1 MFRIKEHLLK
11 KDKLLLLFLLV
22 SLVCILLF
30 LSFGLRL
37 FPDLLA
43 HHTPWRSLSLQSSL
57 PFSHLKSDFVD
68 NGFPKFELFREAFFH
83 KDLMLWNGYSNM
95 GQPTL
100 SLLARLLFFPL
111 NWLLLILPLD
121 IGFTLMIFLKTL
133 IGFVGMYLWLKE
145 LSVKRSIS
153 FIMSLVFCMS
163 AFNVVWLFN
172 DAATVSLLSPLTFFG
187 FEKLLKTSNHKVYR
201 LRWVIFLALII
212 GMLIMTSFVSA
223 AGYTMYFSFAYFII
237 RYLIRIL
244 SKRGPKIKEI
254 LSTVLNLSVIAIL
267 GVSIAAVV
275 LGPMILKLDFI
286 NIEYRSN
293 NAQSFLPIKT
303 LLLLIFPNYYG
314 NPVFNNWITVSN
326 WNEAS
331 SFMGILTL
339 VMFGIGTILSL
350 VKKNKRMII
359 LSLFS
364 IATASI
370 IWNIGPLLG
379 LINRLPIFNSSSN
392 TRLIFLFNFFTITVA
407 AWTLNNILKKKLVKY
422 LMFLLRL
429 AGILLIMVA
438 TLLLFRNI
446 RSGNLLDEFN
456 LFRFS
461 FMFFELVVL
470 IFGILASILYL
481 RSSISIKEWFFS
493 ITTLFLL
500 DMCVFCFGH
509 VPVVTNEFFYPQ
521 TTTTQYL
528 QENTT
533 EIDRIQVFDWTFMIS
548 GTQLYYEIPTVYTH
562 AFHTVR
568 EKEIASYLVEDA
580 WATATAPVFYTEK
593 TDFTS
598 PIWDLLGL
606 KYAVLGYNSTIE
618 DETWEISFE
627 SKEEGIKIFRN
638 LEYLDSPYWVT
649 IKNMKLTEDK
659 DFYKNIDLIAN
670 REISLYES
678 ANKIP
683 TTSENVKNEYS
694 IKEIFRTSD
703 ELKLE
708 VCSEYPGL
716 LTMRDSYW
724 PGWDILVNGE
734 EREQILTNYIFRGIE
749 IDSGCQIVEQS
760 YNPDYFKYF
769 IIISLTSIASSL
781 ISLIVLK
788 KREKE

>member
-1 MFRIKEHLLK
+1 
-11 KDKLLLLFLLV
+11 
-22 SLVCILLF
+22 
-30 LSFGLRL
+30 
-37 FPDLLA
+37 
-43 HHTPWRSLSLQSSL
+43 
-57 PFSHLKSDFVD
+57 
-68 NGFPKFELFREAFFH
+68 
-83 KDLMLWNGYSNM
+83 
-95 GQPTL
+95 
-100 SLLARLLFFPL
+100 
-111 NWLLLILPLD
+111 
-121 IGFTLMIFLKTL
+121 
-133 IGFVGMYLWLKE
+133 
-145 LSVKRSIS
+145 
-153 FIMSLVFCMS
+153 
-163 AFNVVWLFN
+163 
-172 DAATVSLLSPLTFFG
+172 
-187 FEKLLKTSNHKVYR
+187 
-201 LRWVIFLALII
+201 
-212 GMLIMTSFVSA
+212 
-223 AGYTMYFSFAYFII
+223 
-237 RYLIRIL
+237 
-244 SKRGPKIKEI
+244 
-254 LSTVLNLSVIAIL
+254 
-267 GVSIAAVV
+267 
-275 LGPMILKLDFI
+275 
-286 NIEYRSN
+286 
-293 NAQSFLPIKT
+293 
-303 LLLLIFPNYYG
+303 
-314 NPVFNNWITVSN
+314 
-326 WNEAS
+326 
-331 SFMGILTL
+331 
-339 VMFGIGTILSL
+339 
-350 VKKNKRMII
+350 
-359 LSLFS
+359 
-364 IATASI
+364 
-370 IWNIGPLLG
+370 
-379 LINRLPIFNSSSN
+379 
-392 TRLIFLFNFFTITVA
+392 
-407 AWTLNNILKKKLVKY
+407 
-422 LMFLLRL
+422 
-429 AGILLIMVA
+429 
-438 TLLLFRNI
+438 
-446 RSGNLLDEFN
+446 
-456 LFRFS
+456 
-461 FMFFELVVL
+461 
-470 IFGILASILYL
+470 
-481 RSSISIKEWFFS
+481 
-493 ITTLFLL
+493 
-500 DMCVFCFGH
+500 
-509 VPVVTNEFFYPQ
+509 VTNEFFYPQ